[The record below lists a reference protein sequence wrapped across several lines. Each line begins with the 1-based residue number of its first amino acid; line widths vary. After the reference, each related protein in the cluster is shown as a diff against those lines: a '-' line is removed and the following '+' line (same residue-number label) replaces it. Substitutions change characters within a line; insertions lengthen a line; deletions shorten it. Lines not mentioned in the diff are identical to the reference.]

1 MALAPLENK
10 VKISYHR
17 GRDNVVADA
26 LSRAPIPDQS
36 HADKEATL
44 SFTAREYQRLPEI
57 DMAAAADKI
66 IRSISV
72 LRFGAEELGL
82 WAAAYAADPHWRR
95 IWRRSE
101 TRGTAVAALPAD
113 IEDEELGE
121 VEDRGVEVIADNDKP
136 STAVDLE
143 GADPPARPTAPPRRE
158 LRPRRI
164 LAVHRAEENSIFF
177 IKDGL
182 LYVQTDETVR

>member
-1 MALAPLENK
+1 
-10 VKISYHR
+10 
-17 GRDNVVADA
+17 
-26 LSRAPIPDQS
+26 
-36 HADKEATL
+36 
-44 SFTAREYQRLPEI
+44 
-57 DMAAAADKI
+57 MAAAADKI

-113 IEDEELGE
+113 MEDEEVGE
-121 VEDRGVEVIADNDKP
+121 VEDDDKP

-143 GADPPARPTAPPRRE
+143 AADPPAKPTAPPRRE

-164 LAVHRAEENSIFF
+164 LAVHRAEE
-177 IKDGL
+177 
-182 LYVQTDETVR
+182 